1 MANGPRTFVTLD
13 GLRGI
18 AALAIATRH
27 APEFFKSI
35 SVYIHPDGLAPY
47 PVGPFFEGYLA
58 VDFFFTL
65 SGFVLAHAYGE
76 RLRAGMTAKQLMQ
89 ARFVRLYPLSLLSV
103 LLCAV
108 VVVPEH
114 LHDGLAVGVSIS
126 LLAAA
131 FFLPSLGSHDLFLF
145 NVPAW
150 SLFFE
155 LVANAAFGLMCR
167 WLKIWP
173 LIAIVAGAALL
184 ETCAVLARVFGF
196 GEPGFGA
203 MDHGYEWGSFGAGL
217 LRVAY
222 SFFAGVLI
230 YEVWKR
236 WRPATI
242 PWIVVA
248 AILAAILASN
258 PPGEFGA
265 VFDLTAAL
273 LVFPLL
279 VWLGAGSVVTGWS
292 ARVLSRLGLASY
304 ALYILHAPLYQV
316 VLLVLAKAGV
326 TGPFGWPAALA
337 FILLALVIALSA
349 DRLFDQPVR
358 RMLRQ
363 LGSRATPAPALSAA
377 AQGGAEAPST

>member
-18 AALAIATRH
+18 AALVIATRH
-27 APEFFKSI
+27 APEFFRSI
-35 SVYIHPDGLAPY
+35 SVYIHSEGPAPY

-114 LHDGLAVGVSIS
+114 LHDGLAAGVSIS

-131 FFLPSLGSHDLFLF
+131 FFFPSLGTHDLFPF

-155 LVANAAFGLMCR
+155 LVANAAFGLMGR
-167 WLKIWP
+167 WLWGWR

-184 ETCAVLARVFGF
+184 ETCAVLTGVFGF
-196 GEPGFGA
+196 GEPTMGA
-203 MDHGYEWGSFGAGL
+203 MDHGFEWGSFGAGL
-217 LRVAY
+217 LRVTY
-222 SFFAGVLI
+222 SFFAGVLV
-230 YEVWKR
+230 YELWKR
-236 WRPATI
+236 WRPAGI

-248 AILAAILASN
+248 GALAGVLTSN
-258 PPGEFGA
+258 PPAAFGA

-279 VWLGAGSVVTGWS
+279 VWLGAASVVKGWS
-292 ARVLSRLGLASY
+292 AVALSQLGLASY
-304 ALYILHAPLYQV
+304 ALYVLQAPLYD
-316 VLLVLAKAGV
+316 LVLSVLTKAGV
-326 TGPFGWPAALA
+326 TGPFGWQAGLA
-337 FILLALVIALSA
+337 FVVLALVVALAA

-363 LGSRATPAPALSAA
+363 LGSGATPAPALAAA
-377 AQGGAEAPST
+377 AQGGAEARNT

>member
-1 MANGPRTFVTLD
+1 MANGQRTFVALD

-18 AALAIATRH
+18 AALVIATRH
-27 APEFFKSI
+27 APEFFRSI
-35 SVYIHPDGLAPY
+35 SVYIHPVGNAPY

-76 RLRAGMTAKQLMQ
+76 RLRAGMTARQLMH
-89 ARFVRLYPLSLLSV
+89 ARMVRLYPLSLLSV
-103 LLCAV
+103 LLGAI
-108 VVVPEH
+108 VVVPEY
-114 LHDGLAVGVSIS
+114 LHDGLALPIAIS

-131 FFLPSLGSHDLFLF
+131 LFLPSFGLHDLFPF

-155 LVANAAFGLMCR
+155 LVANAAFGLMGR

-184 ETCAVLARVFGF
+184 ETCAVLAHVFGF
-196 GEPGFGA
+196 GAPGFGA

-236 WRPATI
+236 WRPTTI

-248 AILAAILASN
+248 GVLAAILTSN
-258 PPGEFGA
+258 PPVEFGA

-292 ARVLSRLGLASY
+292 AGVLSRLGLASY
-304 ALYILHAPLYQV
+304 ALYILHKPLYD
-316 VLLVLAKAGV
+316 LVLTVLVKAGV

-337 FILLALVIALSA
+337 FILLTLVTALSA

-363 LGSRATPAPALSAA
+363 LGSRTTPVPALAAA
-377 AQGGAEAPST
+377 AQGGAETGNA